1 MNDNYDLDGAPSV
14 ELKEDAADQRKIRGA
29 ILSDAI
35 AHVKR
40 APLVTVSPSTSIA
53 DTMRAMNEQRVGC
66 ALVVERGAIAG
77 IFTERDVLRRVAG
90 QIHNLAA
97 TPISLV
103 MTREPSVLPQS
114 ALVAFALRR
123 MVSEGYRH
131 VPLVADDGKTPV
143 GVVAVRDIVAWIVAL
158 LPESVSTLPPTP

>member
-1 MNDNYDLDGAPSV
+1 MTDNYDLDGAPSV

-29 ILSDAI
+29 ILSDPI
-35 AHVKR
+35 SRVKR
-40 APLVTVSPSTSIA
+40 APLVTVTPSTTIA
-53 DTMRAMNEQRVGC
+53 DTMRMMNEQRVGC
-66 ALVVERGAIAG
+66 ALVVDKGAIAG

-90 QIHNLAA
+90 QIHELNT

-103 MTREPSVLPQS
+103 MTREPSTLPET
-114 ALVAFALRR
+114 ALVAFALRK

-131 VPLVADDGKTPV
+131 VPLVASNGKTPV

-158 LPESVSTLPPTP
+158 LPESVSTLPPKP